1 METKEARE
9 MREMLQFLDA
19 LLNGPQRDLH
29 KHKCTGCGCI
39 WEHMTPPPEATA
51 EEYREQ
57 HLCPKGCGLDI
68 RMKYRGA

>member
-1 METKEARE
+1 MESKEARE
-9 MREMLQFLDA
+9 MLE
-19 LLNGPQRDLH
+19 LLNLILGPPPRDLH